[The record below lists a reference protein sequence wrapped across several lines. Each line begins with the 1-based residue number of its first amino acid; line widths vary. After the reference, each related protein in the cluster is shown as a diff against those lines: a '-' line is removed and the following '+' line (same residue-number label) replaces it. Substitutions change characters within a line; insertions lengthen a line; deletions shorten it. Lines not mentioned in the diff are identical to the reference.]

1 MGEWLRT
8 TVDLEH
14 WAAFHSS
21 FLRVCAMVG
30 ELARG
35 ERGPA
40 PRSVLFLSG
49 DVHHSY
55 VSEVDPASLLDDHD
69 LTRRDEDRAGSGGA
83 PDLRVLQLV
92 CSPIRNPLPVVMRY
106 LTAALAHGLAV
117 PLGAMAGR
125 SAHVPA
131 QPWRWRDVAG
141 PWFTNNVALL
151 RLDGPELEASWWTG
165 EVRGGD
171 DDHPVL
177 VEVQTVDLT
186 RDGRV
191 VTR

>member
-1 MGEWLRT
+1 M
-8 TVDLEH
+8 
-14 WAAFHSS
+14 
-21 FLRVCAMVG
+21 
-30 ELARG
+30 
-35 ERGPA
+35 
-40 PRSVLFLSG
+40 
-49 DVHHSY
+49 
-55 VSEVDPASLLDDHD
+55 
-69 LTRRDEDRAGSGGA
+69 
-83 PDLRVLQLV
+83 LQLV

-171 DDHPVL
+171 DHPVL